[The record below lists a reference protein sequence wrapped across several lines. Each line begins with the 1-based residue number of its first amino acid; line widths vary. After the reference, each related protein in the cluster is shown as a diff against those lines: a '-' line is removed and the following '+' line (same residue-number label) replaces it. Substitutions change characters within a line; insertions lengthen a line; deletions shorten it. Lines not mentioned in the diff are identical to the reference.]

1 VQRDLKGAPRM
12 PSTPSDL
19 PILLPVVRRSDS
31 ELAMSSSLISSVVGQ
46 PTGNAP
52 SPTEALSGKEICLGV
67 IDEYP
72 FTLECISSHIKVLS
86 ENLRVLSFS
95 SIEDCINFGVQNFD
109 LVLYHIHVSAL
120 GQQGPDDTIALLK
133 PTFRS
138 FPVII
143 LSDLDTTGS
152 MLAALESGARGYI
165 PTASTSVAVAVE
177 AIRLVRAGGIFV
189 PASSLRMMNH
199 PPLPSELTLKE
210 PLTSRQMAVLHQLTQ
225 GKSNKVI
232 AYELE
237 MSESTVK
244 VHVRSIMKKMR
255 ATNRTEVA
263 FRAQNLWSA
272 ERQRLIVAPQARG
285 HNEAA

>member
-1 VQRDLKGAPRM
+1 VQRDLKGPRRT
-12 PSTPSDL
+12 PSTPRDL
-19 PILLPVVRRSDS
+19 LISLPVVGKSDS
-31 ELAMSSSLISSVVGQ
+31 ELAMSSSLVSSVAGLR
-46 PTGNAP
+46 TGNAL
-52 SPTEALSGKEICLGV
+52 SPPEALSGSEICLGV

-86 ENLRVLSFS
+86 KNLRVLSFS
-95 SIEDCINFGVQNFD
+95 SIEEFMNCGMDNFD
-109 LVLYHIHVSAL
+109 LVLYHVHGSGL
-120 GQQGPDDTIALLK
+120 GQQRPDEIASLK

-189 PASSLRMMNH
+189 PPSSLRMMNH
-199 PPLPSELTLKE
+199 PPLAPELTLEE
-210 PLTSRQMAVLHQLTQ
+210 PLTSRQMAVLHHLTQ
-225 GKSNKVI
+225 GKANKVI

-244 VHVRSIMKKMR
+244 VHVRNIMKKMR

-272 ERQRLIVAPQARG
+272 ERQRVIVAPQARG